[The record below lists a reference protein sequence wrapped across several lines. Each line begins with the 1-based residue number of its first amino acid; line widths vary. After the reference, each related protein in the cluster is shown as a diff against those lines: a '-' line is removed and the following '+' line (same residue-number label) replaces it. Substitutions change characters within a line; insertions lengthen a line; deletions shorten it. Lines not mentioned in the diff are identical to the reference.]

1 MTRKPGVRNL
11 LELLQKPPEVFAGLM
26 PPVRC
31 LYAPRLYLR
40 RCRKND
46 APELLELL
54 TINRAYLDRWLQ
66 PQPEKLKIA
75 DVNALIAEDH
85 VLARRGQRLDLGI
98 FTRETHCLIGR
109 IAMHSVDYGIQR
121 STGLSYWLDEKM
133 TGQGLMKEAIATIV
147 SFAFEEACL
156 HRVWLNIINQN
167 AASLAIAS
175 RLGFQI
181 EGVKKQSLFVGGF
194 WRDATHLA
202 MLDNDYEAVADQW
215 ISMKFLGI

>member
-1 MTRKPGVRNL
+1 VTRKPGAHTL

-26 PPVRC
+26 PLARN

-40 RCRKND
+40 RCRKSD
-46 APELLELL
+46 AAELLELL
-54 TINRAYLDRWLQ
+54 TRNRVYLDQWLQ

-85 VLARRGQRLDLGI
+85 VLARRGQRIDLGI
-98 FTRETHCLIGR
+98 FARETHRLIGR
-109 IAMHSVDYGIQR
+109 VAMHSVDYGIQR

-133 TGQGLMKEAIATIV
+133 TGQGLMKEAIATLV

-167 AASLAIAS
+167 APSLAIANQ
-175 RLGFQI
+175 LGFQK
-181 EGVKKQSLFVGGF
+181 EGIKRQSLFVSGS
-194 WRDATHLA
+194 WCDATHLA
-202 MLDNDYEAVADQW
+202 MLENDYDRVADHW
-215 ISMKFLGI
+215 IKMKFLGA